1 MKKSIT
7 TGTFNNIATVC
18 NQNIFYKEMSS
29 SDENGFLKIW
39 QPDWNSASKPYD
51 NDQNKSYW
59 RCGNSILYVD

>member
-1 MKKSIT
+1 
-7 TGTFNNIATVC
+7 
-18 NQNIFYKEMSS
+18 MSS

>member
-1 MKKSIT
+1 SRNKYSLLVWNT
-7 TGTFNNIATVC
+7 E
-18 NQNIFYKEMSS
+18 KE
-29 SDENGFLKIW
+29 LKIW